1 MCSSCTS
8 FEEFV
13 NRSAQETGMTRGIFA
28 ITMLGVSRAH
38 SYDLTKDERK
48 MIGASPLQHLKAC
61 MEYSHQD
68 FIAHVDRVKRREK
81 ELEPELQNKFQT
93 EKDEKNRERLENR
106 IKDSK
111 NTVKELDLILV
122 SSDSWDRVKEHYRV
136 WRWHFD
142 ALSTLVHLDMLKLH
156 AKMERWTDR
165 NIPDIEPFECKQVGM
180 GDFSTNIPVYD
191 QTVLTRSFGIMS
203 SPGTE
208 IRFELISSGVLEFG
222 CCYYKSPNS
231 KRTEIDDVKF
241 NLATYKATHGRM
253 LMVSIP
259 ARSWTPN
266 TRIDF
271 SITVFNGFQDDN
283 QTLANKLPRNVT
295 ANKLTTELD
304 FSDVEGDSAKFHVKP
319 IAKVLSST
327 GEIKSQFELQQPKD
341 DENWSA
347 TYEAITQAEERL
359 LVSWKLNE
367 KRDQ

>member
-1 MCSSCTS
+1 M
-8 FEEFV
+8 
-13 NRSAQETGMTRGIFA
+13 ARGIFA

-38 SYDLTKDERK
+38 SYDLTNDERK

-81 ELEPELQNKFQT
+81 ELEPELQRKFQT
-93 EKDEKNRERLENR
+93 EKDVKKRTNLENR

-122 SSDSWDRVKEHYRV
+122 SSDSWGRVKEHYRI
-136 WRWHFD
+136 WRGHFD
-142 ALSTLVHLDMLKLH
+142 ALSTLVHLDTLKLH

-165 NIPDIEPFECKQVGM
+165 NIPNVEPFERREVGL
-180 GDFSTNIPVYD
+180 GDFRTKLPVYD
-191 QTVLTRSFGIMS
+191 QTVLTRSFRIMN

-208 IRFELISSGVLEFG
+208 IRFELISSGVLEFE
-222 CCYYKSPNS
+222 CVHYTPPNS

-241 NLATYKATHGRM
+241 NLATYEATQGRM
-253 LMVSIP
+253 LMMSIP

-266 TRIDF
+266 TKIDF
-271 SITVFNGFQDDN
+271 SVTVFNGFQDDN

-295 ANKLTTELD
+295 ANKLVTELD

-319 IAKVLSST
+319 RAKVLSST
-327 GEIKSQFELQQPKD
+327 GELKSQFELQQPKD
-341 DENWSA
+341 DKSWSA
-347 TYEAITQAEERL
+347 TYEAITRAEERL

-367 KRDQ
+367 KQA